1 MAVADVPVR
10 QLLAGTD
17 IVGESIVW
25 DVERDCLFWVDIVGR
40 AIRRFEPANGTQ
52 QRWDV
57 QELPTSIGLRR
68 DGGAVVGLTRH
79 VALWDFGR
87 SFETL
92 AVPEPDLPNN
102 RLNEGKVAPDGSFWV
117 GTMQNNVGENDAPK
131 EMAGK
136 AGRYYRID
144 PAGGYTRLSADLYGI
159 TNGMAWLPD
168 GRFVT
173 ADTLDNTIYAYSVGG
188 DGRSLRDRRAFG
200 ASFPRGYP
208 DGCCMDEEG
217 AVWTCRVAGGACV
230 TRTLADGSVD
240 RVIELPCSWPTSCTF
255 GGPGLGT
262 LFVTSARFT
271 MTPVHLAAHPEEGGL
286 FALEPGVAGV
296 LEHRFGRTGGNR
308 NG

>member
-1 MAVADVPVR
+1 MSVADVPVR
-10 QLLAGTD
+10 QLLPGTD

-79 VALWDFGR
+79 VAPWDFGK
-87 SFETL
+87 SCETL

-117 GTMQNNVGENDAPK
+117 GSMQNNVGENGAPK

-200 ASFPRGYP
+200 AAFPRGYP
-208 DGCCMDEEG
+208 DGCCMDEKG

-271 MTPVHLAAHPEEGGL
+271 MTPEHLAAHPEEGGL
-286 FALEPGVAGV
+286 FALELGIAGV
-296 LEHRFGRTGGNR
+296 LEHRFGR
-308 NG
+308 

>member
-10 QLLAGTD
+10 QLLPGTD

-25 DVERDCLFWVDIVGR
+25 DVERNCLFWVDIVRR

-79 VALWDFGR
+79 VALWDFGT

-117 GTMQNNVGENDAPK
+117 GTIQNNVGENGAPK

-200 ASFPRGYP
+200 ASFSRGTP
-208 DGCCMDEEG
+208 T
-217 AVWTCRVAGGACV
+217 AAAWTRKARSGPAG
-230 TRTLADGSVD
+230 S
-240 RVIELPCSWPTSCTF
+240 P
-255 GGPGLGT
+255 
-262 LFVTSARFT
+262 
-271 MTPVHLAAHPEEGGL
+271 AAP
-286 FALEPGVAGV
+286 A
-296 LEHRFGRTGGNR
+296 
-308 NG
+308 